1 MTRMAAARTSSPA
14 LFRHVSYT
22 MLAALLASCSSTT
35 YQANVQGP
43 GQLHGHAPAPEFLND
58 PIEPVNRGIWAV
70 NKGLVVGIVQPTAKG
85 YRKIAPPPVRESIAN
100 FRRNLTYPGRLINNS
115 LQGRWKGAGDET
127 TRFLANTTAGGLGFF
142 DVATK
147 WNIPKS
153 DADFSQTFG
162 TWGWKPSTFLVLP
175 FSGPSDDRNAT
186 GYVFDSAAE
195 PWTYADEY
203 SLIGPVTAF
212 NKLSE
217 RSEDAARLLIS
228 EKDSYSLGKYAWTYA
243 AKDGE
248 PDWQLRGP
256 VDRPTLETLGAV
268 QLTLADKEFPL
279 NSREMS
285 VKIPSTGRKLKFNC
299 WMQDGTAP
307 IVYISPGLS
316 SHRLSLATVWAAEQ
330 LYQNGFSVVSTSSV
344 FQPEFMEQ
352 ASSVDLPAYPKI
364 DSRDL
369 HVAMTE
375 IDKLMEKKY
384 PGRLGKKAFMGF
396 SMGGFLGIRI
406 SADEKTAPSDLIRF
420 DRYVAINP
428 PVDLQYGSQHLDGY
442 TRAPLAWPEDQRQ
455 ARLNNAAHKAAK
467 SLTLKSDPNAVPPF
481 EGIESK
487 YLIGLTFRLALRDV
501 IYSTQQR
508 HNMGV
513 LQTPVTPW
521 KREES
526 YREIMNFS
534 FSDYFQKFAVPYYHQ
549 KGISMA
555 ELRREGKLTTH
566 TAALRNQKKVRV
578 ITNTND
584 FLLRPQDISWLNST
598 FGSSRVTLFPFGGHM
613 GAMFAPPVT
622 QAIVGSVQDLK

>member
-1 MTRMAAARTSSPA
+1 MTRMAAARTLSPA
-14 LFRHVSYT
+14 LFRHASYT
-22 MLAALLASCSSTT
+22 MLAAVLASCSSTT
-35 YQANVQGP
+35 YQANVAANNN
-43 GQLHGHAPAPEFLND
+43 LHGHAPTPEFLND
-58 PIEPVNRGIWAV
+58 PIEPLNRGIWAV
-70 NKGLVVGIVQPTAKG
+70 NKGLVVGIVQPVAKG

-162 TWGWKPSTFLVLP
+162 TWGWKPSTFVVLP
-175 FSGPSDDRNAT
+175 LGGPSDDRNLT

-195 PWTYADEY
+195 PWVYADEY

-212 NKLSE
+212 NKLSD
-217 RSEDAARLLIS
+217 RSEDAARLLLS
-228 EKDSYSLGKYAWTYA
+228 EKDSYSLGKYAWSYA

-248 PDWQLRGP
+248 PDWQLHGP
-256 VDRPTLETLGAV
+256 IDRPTLETLGAV

-285 VKIPSTGRKLKFNC
+285 VKIPSTGKKLKFNC
-299 WMQDGTAP
+299 WMQKGAAP
-307 IVYISPGLS
+307 VVYISPGLS

-369 HVAMTE
+369 HVALTE

-406 SADEKTAPSDLIRF
+406 AADEKSAPSDLIRF

-442 TRAPLAWPEDQRQ
+442 TRAPLAWPADQRQ

-467 SLTLKSDPNAVPPF
+467 SLTLKSDSNAPPPF

-487 YLIGLTFRLALRDV
+487 YVIGLTFRLALRDV

-521 KREES
+521 KREDS

-534 FSDYFQKFAVPYYHQ
+534 FSDYFQKFAVPYYQQ

-598 FGSSRVTLFPFGGHM
+598 FSGHVKLFPHGGHM
-613 GAMFAPPVT
+613 GAMSAPPVT